1 MIVAGI
7 FLWRQ
12 LMSDTVTAI
21 TNARL
26 VLPDRV
32 VEESSLLIEGGRIKQ
47 IAFDSVRSG
56 EFDAEGATVFPGFID
71 VHIHG
76 AVGVDTMNATPAGLG
91 KVSRFLAQNG
101 VTSWLPTLVP
111 GSEDEYSQAIQ
122 SIARVMEDETGGAR
136 VVGVHYEGPFVN
148 LEQCG
153 ALHREHFRT
162 YEQKNEL
169 SNLPRLRSGRMMT
182 TLAPEIAG
190 GIELIRELEREGW
203 VISIG
208 HTRAGIERLNEACEA
223 GARHMTHFMNAMAP
237 LHHRNPGPIA
247 WGLSRDDV
255 TFDIVAD
262 GMHLDKFV
270 LKLLL
275 KLKGAKGMTLISDA
289 IAAAGEGDGEYQVWG
304 ETISV
309 ENGRTSNVHGSIA
322 GSVIS
327 VLDAFRLMRSLGAS
341 DIELAHMAS
350 TNPAKLLRLEG
361 ECGSI
366 EEGKRADL
374 VVIDQNGEVKLT
386 LVGGAAA

>member
-1 MIVAGI
+1 
-7 FLWRQ
+7 
-12 LMSDTVTAI
+12 MSDTVTAI

-122 SIARVMEDETGGAR
+122 SITRVMEEDPGGAR

-169 SNLPRLRSGRMMT
+169 SNLPRLRAGRMMT

-350 TNPAKLLRLEG
+350 TNPA
-361 ECGSI
+361 
-366 EEGKRADL
+366 
-374 VVIDQNGEVKLT
+374 
-386 LVGGAAA
+386 

>member
-1 MIVAGI
+1 MG
-7 FLWRQ
+7 
-12 LMSDTVTAI
+12 DTVTAI

-32 VEESSLLIEGGRIKQ
+32 VENSSVLIEGGRIKQ
-47 IAFDSVRSG
+47 IAFENVRSG
-56 EFDAEGATVFPGFID
+56 EFDADGATVFPGFID

-76 AVGVDTMNATPAGLG
+76 AVGVDTMNATPTGLG
-91 KVSRFLAQNG
+91 EVSHFLAQNG
-101 VTSWLPTLVP
+101 VTSWLTTLVA
-111 GSEDEYSQAIQ
+111 GSEDDYSQAIQ
-122 SIARVMEDETGGAR
+122 SISRVMEEETGGAR

-153 ALHREHFRT
+153 ALHREHFRSF
-162 YEQKNEL
+162 EQKTEL
-169 SNLPRLRSGRMMT
+169 NNLPRLRSGRMMT

-190 GIELIRELEREGW
+190 GIDLIRELEREGW

-208 HTRAGIERLNEACEA
+208 HTRADVEKLNEACAA

-255 TFDIVAD
+255 TCDIVAD

-275 KLKGAKGMTLISDA
+275 KLKGARGLTLISDA

-304 ETISV
+304 ETITV

-327 VLDAFRLMRSLGAS
+327 ILDAFRLMRSLGAS
-341 DIELAHMAS
+341 DIELAQMAS
-350 TNPAKLLRLEG
+350 TNPAKLLRLDD

-374 VVIDQNGEVKLT
+374 VVIDRNGEVKLT
-386 LVGGAAA
+386 LVAGAVA